1 MSFRQ
6 PKSHRD
12 AEQRAWQAWLSRHEP
27 ALKAAGLPPSVTL
40 SESHWTD
47 FLQNGYLEW
56 HPESQDGF
64 VFDQLSRDQM
74 SRLLAVLEASPE
86 YAAQPMSG
94 WLRYRL
100 GQGSALVPWKRP

>member
-12 AEQRAWQAWLSRHEP
+12 AEQRTWQVWLSRHES
-27 ALKAAGLPPSVTL
+27 ALRAAGLPPSVIL

-47 FLQNGYLEW
+47 FLQNGYLEL
-56 HPESQDGF
+56 HPESHDGF
-64 VFDQLSRDQM
+64 AFDQLSRDQM

-86 YAAQPMSG
+86 SLAEPMSG

-100 GQGSALVPWKRP
+100 GQPAAG